1 MKIRLDWSRSL
12 VIESHGLTMC
22 RTKRWATFEGRG
34 IALSPRETEVLW
46 TLVVTGRRLS
56 SDDLIDCLYGENANG
71 GPDDAA
77 GCISQFIHRLRHKLG
92 LRVIRGTK
100 YQGGFYFA
108 GNLEHTYADTDW
120 LDSTIDP
127 FKYVPNR
134 TQHEIATA
142 D

>member
-1 MKIRLDWSRSL
+1 MKIRMDWSRSL

-34 IALSPRETEVLW
+34 IELSRGETELLW
-46 TLVVTGRRLS
+46 LLVVSGGTWGTR
-56 SDDLIDCLYGENANG
+56 DLGEYLYSEDEDG
-71 GPDDAA
+71 GPLYMDNIIRAFVMR
-77 GCISQFIHRLRHKLG
+77 IRHKLG
-92 LRVIRGTK
+92 LRVIRTK
-100 YQGGFYFA
+100 GHTYYFA
-108 GNLEHTYADTDW
+108 GNLEDIFADDYWPTSPRDA
-120 LDSTIDP
+120 